1 MRLYH
6 LRSLEELRKL
16 DFNKKFFW
24 EISDLSCFV
33 ESERLSNGNN
43 SVLNEYD
50 KVVIN
55 KVKSLCEEA
64 RESISHIN
72 GSNFKQTLFNLIK
85 LDAKIS
91 SYLFFLIHD
100 EFMDYQKLDQ
110 LIERESWEDYY
121 VGLTFSEKLNNYK
134 LIDYKVL
141 LQSFK

>member
-100 EFMDYQKLDQ
+100 EFMDYQKLYQ

-134 LIDYKVL
+134 LIDYKYL
-141 LQSFK
+141 SESN

>member
-1 MRLYH
+1 M
-6 LRSLEELRKL
+6 
-16 DFNKKFFW
+16 
-24 EISDLSCFV
+24 SCFV

-100 EFMDYQKLDQ
+100 EFMYYQKLDQ

-134 LIDYKVL
+134 LIDYKYL
-141 LQSFK
+141 SESN

>member
-72 GSNFKQTLFNLIK
+72 GSNFKQALFNLIK

-134 LIDYKVL
+134 LIDYKYL
-141 LQSFK
+141 SESN

>member
-64 RESISHIN
+64 RVSISHIN

-134 LIDYKVL
+134 LIDYKYL
-141 LQSFK
+141 SESN

>member
-33 ESERLSNGNN
+33 ESGRLSNGNN

-134 LIDYKVL
+134 LIDYKYL
-141 LQSFK
+141 SESN

>member
-55 KVKSLCEEA
+55 KVKSLSEEA

-134 LIDYKVL
+134 LIDYKYL
-141 LQSFK
+141 SESN

>member
-121 VGLTFSEKLNNYK
+121 VGLTISEKINNYK
-134 LIDYKVL
+134 LIDYKYL
-141 LQSFK
+141 SESN

>member
-110 LIERESWEDYY
+110 LIETESWEDYY

-134 LIDYKVL
+134 LIDYKYL
-141 LQSFK
+141 SESN

>member
-72 GSNFKQTLFNLIK
+72 GSNFKPVSYTHLTLPTIC
-85 LDAKIS
+85 S
-91 SYLFFLIHD
+91 
-100 EFMDYQKLDQ
+100 
-110 LIERESWEDYY
+110 
-121 VGLTFSEKLNNYK
+121 V
-134 LIDYKVL
+134 
-141 LQSFK
+141 

>member
-64 RESISHIN
+64 RESISRIN

-134 LIDYKVL
+134 LIDYKYL
-141 LQSFK
+141 SESN

>member
-134 LIDYKVL
+134 LTDYKYL
-141 LQSFK
+141 SESN

>member
-55 KVKSLCEEA
+55 KVKSLCEET

-121 VGLTFSEKLNNYK
+121 VGLTFS
-134 LIDYKVL
+134 
-141 LQSFK
+141 

>member
-110 LIERESWEDYY
+110 LIEREGWEDYY

-134 LIDYKVL
+134 LIDYKYL
-141 LQSFK
+141 SESN

>member
-24 EISDLSCFV
+24 ENSDLSCFV

-134 LIDYKVL
+134 LIDYKNL
-141 LQSFK
+141 SESN

>member
-1 MRLYH
+1 M
-6 LRSLEELRKL
+6 
-16 DFNKKFFW
+16 
-24 EISDLSCFV
+24 SCFV

-91 SYLFFLIHD
+91 SYLFFLNFLRWNIH
-100 EFMDYQKLDQ
+100 
-110 LIERESWEDYY
+110 ESDKWIFYNE
-121 VGLTFSEKLNNYK
+121 VS
-134 LIDYKVL
+134 
-141 LQSFK
+141 

>member
-1 MRLYH
+1 M
-6 LRSLEELRKL
+6 EL

-24 EISDLSCFV
+24 EIPDLSFFV
-33 ESERLSNGNN
+33 ESERLSNGNK

-64 RESISHIN
+64 RESISCID

-100 EFMDYQKLDQ
+100 EFMDYQKLDH
-110 LIERESWEDYY
+110 LIERESLEDYY
-121 VGLTFSEKLNNYK
+121 VGLTFPEKLDRYK
-134 LIDYKVL
+134 LIDYKY
-141 LQSFK
+141 SSESN

>member
-72 GSNFKQTLFNLIK
+72 G
-85 LDAKIS
+85 
-91 SYLFFLIHD
+91 
-100 EFMDYQKLDQ
+100 
-110 LIERESWEDYY
+110 R
-121 VGLTFSEKLNNYK
+121 
-134 LIDYKVL
+134 
-141 LQSFK
+141 

>member
-121 VGLTFSEKLNNYK
+121 VGLTFSEKLNYYK
-134 LIDYKVL
+134 LIDYKYL
-141 LQSFK
+141 SESN

>member
-121 VGLTFSEKLNNYK
+121 GGLTFSEKLNNYK
-134 LIDYKVL
+134 LIDYRYL
-141 LQSFK
+141 SESN

>member
-1 MRLYH
+1 MFLWLKTLY
-6 LRSLEELRKL
+6 RKRAVTWP
-16 DFNKKFFW
+16 FIFYTIIW
-24 EISDLSCFV
+24 TLS
-33 ESERLSNGNN
+33 
-43 SVLNEYD
+43 LNEYD

-134 LIDYKVL
+134 LIDYKYL
-141 LQSFK
+141 SESN

>member
-134 LIDYKVL
+134 LIDYKYL
-141 LQSFK
+141 

>member
-1 MRLYH
+1 M
-6 LRSLEELRKL
+6 

-43 SVLNEYD
+43 SVLNEYT
-50 KVVIN
+50 
-55 KVKSLCEEA
+55 E
-64 RESISHIN
+64 
-72 GSNFKQTLFNLIK
+72 NLSKTIEQIK
-85 LDAKIS
+85 IDNLLSQNYDPEI
-91 SYLFFLIHD
+91 YLFLYENKILEYVKNGDIRNLVLIHD

-134 LIDYKVL
+134 LIDYKYL
-141 LQSFK
+141 SESN

>member
-91 SYLFFLIHD
+91 SYLFFLILD
-100 EFMDYQKLDQ
+100 EYMDYQKLDQ

-134 LIDYKVL
+134 LIDYKYL
-141 LQSFK
+141 SESN

>member
-64 RESISHIN
+64 RESFSHIN

-134 LIDYKVL
+134 LIDYKYL
-141 LQSFK
+141 SESN

>member
-6 LRSLEELRKL
+6 LRSLEELRWILTKI
-16 DFNKKFFW
+16 FW

-110 LIERESWEDYY
+110 LIER
-121 VGLTFSEKLNNYK
+121 KLGRLLRGSNFFR
-134 LIDYKVL
+134 KVKQ
-141 LQSFK
+141 LQVNRL

>member
-16 DFNKKFFW
+16 DFNKNFFW

-134 LIDYKVL
+134 LIDYKYL
-141 LQSFK
+141 SESN

>member
-110 LIERESWEDYY
+110 LSERESWEDYY

-134 LIDYKVL
+134 LIDYKYL
-141 LQSFK
+141 SESN

>member
-72 GSNFKQTLFNLIK
+72 GSYFKQTLFNLIK

-134 LIDYKVL
+134 LIDYKYL
-141 LQSFK
+141 SESN

>member
-1 MRLYH
+1 M
-6 LRSLEELRKL
+6 

-64 RESISHIN
+64 RESLRWN
-72 GSNFKQTLFNLIK
+72 
-85 LDAKIS
+85 
-91 SYLFFLIHD
+91 IH
-100 EFMDYQKLDQ
+100 
-110 LIERESWEDYY
+110 ESDKWIFYNE
-121 VGLTFSEKLNNYK
+121 VS
-134 LIDYKVL
+134 
-141 LQSFK
+141 

>member
-1 MRLYH
+1 M
-6 LRSLEELRKL
+6 
-16 DFNKKFFW
+16 
-24 EISDLSCFV
+24 SCFV

-91 SYLFFLIHD
+91 P
-100 EFMDYQKLDQ
+100 
-110 LIERESWEDYY
+110 Y
-121 VGLTFSEKLNNYK
+121 VRL
-134 LIDYKVL
+134 VVV
-141 LQSFK
+141 

>member
-91 SYLFFLIHD
+91 SYLFFLIHG

-134 LIDYKVL
+134 LIDYKYL
-141 LQSFK
+141 SESN

>member
-134 LIDYKVL
+134 LIDHKYL
-141 LQSFK
+141 SESN